1 MIRKKIIIL
10 NGKAF
15 SMAINT
21 INNFSLKFRNIQ
33 LNLLSSLLSSLMSP
47 VIELIIRIAV
57 SNKF

>member
-1 MIRKKIIIL
+1 
-10 NGKAF
+10 
-15 SMAINT
+15 MAINT